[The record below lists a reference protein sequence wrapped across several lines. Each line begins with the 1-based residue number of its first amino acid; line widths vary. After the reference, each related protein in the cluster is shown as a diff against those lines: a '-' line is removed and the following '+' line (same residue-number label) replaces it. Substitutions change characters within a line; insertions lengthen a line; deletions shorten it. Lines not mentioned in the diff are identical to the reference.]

1 MASTGVKT
9 AIQSTPENRTF
20 AADFRLMGIKGLK
33 GFKGTK
39 GFKGFKAINNQKHF
53 IAMTKEEL
61 NEILRILGLDEWRE
75 SAQIYVFYRR
85 PDGVV
90 ENFSLNVRR
99 GREMTDEEVI
109 GLMRREYPA
118 SREGE
123 VLAVERPKG
132 GEYHKQARAD
142 WLDVPEV
149 CQMLN
154 ISTRT
159 LRKWTAMGVFS
170 AYRVNGKL
178 YYERND
184 IDRAMRN
191 NIVMENGRLDKSCLA
206 TR

>member
-1 MASTGVKT
+1 MASTGGKT
-9 AIQSTPENRTF
+9 VIPGLPENRTF

-33 GFKGTK
+33 GTK
-39 GFKGFKAINNQKHF
+39 GLKGFKAINNQKQF
-53 IAMTKEEL
+53 IAMTKEEM

-123 VLAVERPKG
+123 VISIDRPRS
-132 GEYHKQARAD
+132 GEYHTEARPT
-142 WLDVPEV
+142 WLDVTEV
-149 CQMLN
+149 RKLLN
-154 ISTRT
+154 ISVRT
-159 LRKWTAMGVFS
+159 LREWTRKGVFHS
-170 AYRVNGKL
+170 YLVGGKL
-178 YYERND
+178 FYERGD
-184 IDRAMRN
+184 IDRAIAD
-191 NIVMENGRLDKSCLA
+191 NIVKENGRLDTACLYRSDKS
-206 TR
+206 